1 MASAGASIPSSAD
14 YKKALKTLEG
24 EKRAAL
30 KKAKALKGSKG
41 KEGIAQIEEEFI
53 IKFQQLLEQYTTTT
67 SNKDE
72 EAVGGEPEATTGT
85 STSVVDSTT
94 STTSSQPP
102 PDHADNDDEEEAE
115 RQRKLLKVQ
124 RKKEK
129 QRQKERERHEQELQA
144 EAEAMAGPNM
154 KQQEWDQIQT
164 HLQPLQLTVKQVVA
178 DGHCLYR
185 AVGAQTG
192 HDHTQI
198 RTCMGW
204 GLVVATV

>member
-1 MASAGASIPSSAD
+1 MSSAGAASIPSSAD

-41 KEGIAQIEEEFI
+41 KEAIAQIEEEFT

-72 EAVGGEPEATTGT
+72 EPVGDPEATTP
-85 STSVVDSTT
+85 TSVVDATT
-94 STTSSQPP
+94 STTTTSQPP
-102 PDHADNDDEEEAE
+102 LDHTDNDDEEEAE

-192 HDHTQI
+192 HDYTQI
-198 RTCMGW
+198 RTCVG
-204 GLVVATV
+204 